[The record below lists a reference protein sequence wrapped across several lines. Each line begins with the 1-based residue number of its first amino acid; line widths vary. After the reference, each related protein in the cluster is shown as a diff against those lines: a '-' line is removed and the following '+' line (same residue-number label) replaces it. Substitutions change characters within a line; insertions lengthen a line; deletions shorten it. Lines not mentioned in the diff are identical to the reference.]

1 MRKTKDNQLSK
12 NNYDIQFEEL
22 LENKKFTDE
31 AKSLV
36 LNIIYKIQGAYPDY
50 KKTKPNVKSKLD
62 IISDIADTIKGK
74 CDSIEIL
81 NPEETKGKLYVSK
94 KNKIIKTFPK
104 DIDLLQAIYYIKTPY
119 TKKIE
124 NVFEK
129 AVLLALEKGMAIN
142 GVEIIR
148 DFNGWSWNNV
158 LEDEFEKYYNLL
170 YQDLIILIGEKELE
184 DVIKS
189 HSVIEEL
196 TNQLKNLYGKT
207 KAEDFIAS
215 FIKACVVIYMNNGEK
230 YEDEVL
236 DYLVKKEEELS
247 NFSNK
252 SDYISKLTDKMN
264 ENTKLICKIDTI
276 LSSPKILSKKYSSK
290 KISTKYKDIDSYR
303 MSLIRYKNQISNEIT
318 ACKKMMNP
326 FEYVKVKNNIKRD
339 VEDLNDIKLCYNNDD
354 IIEELLIDLQKKVI
368 SCFYKKIE
376 VYDLK
381 KELLSLI
388 YEIRYYNLLPL
399 GNKRIKDYKEL
410 KNEIEKMQIEFVNKL
425 KKNRVVD
432 IYSSYAKVNYYTI
445 KYIFEARMVN
455 INKISFKYKIANKGI
470 DIEYY
475 DEESIEQKSHIALT
489 KEEMQGFTKKENR
502 KIKIIL

>member
-22 LENKKFTDE
+22 LENKKYTDE
-31 AKSLV
+31 AKSLI

-62 IISDIADTIKGK
+62 IISDIADTIKNK
-74 CDSIEIL
+74 CDTIEVL
-81 NPEETKGKLYVSK
+81 NPEEAKGKLYVSK

-184 DVIKS
+184 GIIRG
-189 HSVIEEL
+189 HSVINEL
-196 TNQLKNLYGKT
+196 VKKLKNLYGKT
-207 KAEDFIAS
+207 IAEEFANS
-215 FIKACVVIYMNNGEK
+215 FIKACLVIYINNGEK

-247 NFSNK
+247 EFSNK
-252 SDYISKLTDKMN
+252 SEYVSKLADKMN
-264 ENTKLICKIDTI
+264 ENTKLVCKIDNI
-276 LSSPKILSKKYSSK
+276 LSSQKILNRKYSSK
-290 KISTKYKDIDSYR
+290 KISQKYKDIESYR
-303 MSLIRYKNQISNEIT
+303 VSLIKYKNQISNEIMG
-318 ACKKMMNP
+318 CKKMMNP
-326 FEYVKVKNNIKRD
+326 FEYVNEKNKVKKEVD
-339 VEDLNDIKLCYNNDD
+339 DLNDIKLCYNDDD
-354 IIEELLIDLQKKVI
+354 IIEKILIDLQKKVI

-381 KELLSLI
+381 RELLSLI

-399 GNKRIKDYKEL
+399 GNKKLKDHKAL

-432 IYSSYAKVNYYTI
+432 IYSNYAKVNYYTI

-455 INKISFKYKIANKGI
+455 INKISFKYKIVNKGI

-475 DEESIEQKSHIALT
+475 DEESIEQKSHIALN
-489 KEEMQGFTKKENR
+489 KEEMNGFTKKENR